1 MHFVTTV
8 INLVSQINTSTKL
21 TIERIIVHSKKLSLS
36 MIGLYEYVCF
46 YCLSVTETIAVGF
59 GGFLI
64 LSTSYFL
71 LMSIVHLTF
80 LSGNLAPSYFI
91 GIFQAHIILRLVLGN
106 YTMFGYNFLLFYSF

>member
-1 MHFVTTV
+1 MTIKSMHFVTTV

-59 GGFLI
+59 GGLFN
-64 LSTSYFL
+64 FK
-71 LMSIVHLTF
+71 H
-80 LSGNLAPSYFI
+80 
-91 GIFQAHIILRLVLGN
+91 
-106 YTMFGYNFLLFYSF
+106 FLLFADVYSPLNLLKL